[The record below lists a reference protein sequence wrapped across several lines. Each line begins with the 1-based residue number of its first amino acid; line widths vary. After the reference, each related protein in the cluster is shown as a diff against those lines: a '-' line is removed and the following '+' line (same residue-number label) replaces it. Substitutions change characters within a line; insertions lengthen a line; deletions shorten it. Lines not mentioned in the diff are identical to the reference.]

1 MSVSNLLHSVAHLHP
16 EHGTVDTQTIARQL
30 SGTITF
36 DVEMRAFD
44 EDPWTIKV
52 PRFDTAEDAYGYI
65 DDLVSKPVYKDCY
78 KGCSWRVVETHRIAV
93 TDERG
98 LTSIDAAQPNR
109 TAR

>member
-16 EHGTVDTQTIARQL
+16 EHGVVDTQTIARQL

-44 EDPWTIKV
+44 ENPWAVKV
-52 PRFDTAEDAYGYI
+52 PGFDTAEDAYDYYI
-65 DDLVSKPVYKDCY
+65 DDLANKPVY

-93 TDERG
+93 TDPRGTTRAEVAQSERKG
-98 LTSIDAAQPNR
+98 V
-109 TAR
+109 